1 MARVIS
7 LYRYPV
13 KGFRGETLD
22 QVALRRGEGVPG
34 DRVIGITRGIATAGT
49 APFHQLTTNADLVH
63 YRPERRADTLGLTEA
78 KSGDAINLFNDLP
91 RLRQAFGEQARVIHR
106 EDRLGHWDFDDSML
120 SIINVATVAA
130 LSDRL
135 GVPVDPMRFR
145 GNIYIEAEPFIE
157 FSWLG
162 QGVQLGGACLSII
175 RPIKRCSATSVNPQ
189 TGERDINTP
198 AQLNRLF
205 GHIYCGVYAH
215 VEAGGQVRPFDS
227 VRVSGHDYPR
237 RLAIAVSVPKAPP
250 VANWPRPA
258 LVVKVTEEAM
268 GIRSLWLRDP
278 MAHLGAL
285 DAIKP
290 GQHIAVHGL
299 TKAGDWRRYT
309 ISGHKGDR
317 LRITVKRDTG
327 VGSRALHEQVA
338 GELIQITGPFGP
350 ETVDTCSPAI
360 FILSAGI
367 GITPTIS
374 KLQALVDAGYDK
386 PVRVIHTIRGRREL
400 ALWDEVKQLA
410 ALLPYCV
417 PALHITGQGE
427 PAGDA
432 LLGRPDLAA
441 LMLEAA
447 RLSAD
452 IHLCGPETFQ
462 SSVLAMATEAGIA
475 ARLHM
480 DSFVTPDSAVEMRP
494 IPDSGPFA
502 VTFKRSGITAQW
514 QPQEGPL
521 LQFAEAKGLV
531 MAAHCR
537 AGLCQTCECRV
548 LEGEVLSLSEAGRA
562 RREHALLCCMVPASD
577 VVLDC

>member
-1 MARVIS
+1 MARVVS

-22 QVALRRGEGVPG
+22 QVTLRQGEGVPG
-34 DRVIGITRGIATAGT
+34 DRIIGITRGVATAGS

-63 YRPERRADTLGLTEA
+63 YWPESHADTWGLVQAT
-78 KSGDAINLFNDLP
+78 SGEKVNLFDDPLL
-91 RLRQAFGEQARVIHR
+91 LRQAFGEQAKIIHR

-145 GNIYIEAEPFIE
+145 GNVYIEAEPFIE

-162 QGVQLGGACLSII
+162 QGVQLGGARLSII

-198 AQLNRLF
+198 AQLNRHF

-215 VEAGGQVRPFDS
+215 VEAGGQVRP
-227 VRVSGHDYPR
+227 HDPIYLNGQYYPG
-237 RLAIAVSVPKAPP
+237 RLAIAVGVPKAPP

-258 LVVKVTEEAM
+258 RIVEVIEEAPD
-268 GIRSLWLRDP
+268 IRSLWLQDP
-278 MAHLGAL
+278 LAHLDSLGS
-285 DAIKP
+285 IKP

-299 TKAGDWRRYT
+299 TEDGDWRRYT
-309 ISGHKGDR
+309 VSGQQGDR

-327 VGSRALHEQVA
+327 VGSRSLHEQFV
-338 GELIQITGPFGP
+338 GQLIQITGPFGP
-350 ETVDTCSPAI
+350 DTVDTSSPAI
-360 FILSAGI
+360 FMLSAGI
-367 GITPTIS
+367 GITPTIT

-386 PVRVIHTIRGRREL
+386 PVRVIHTIRGGQEL
-400 ALWDEVKQLA
+400 ALWDEVKHLA
-410 ALLPYCV
+410 ARLPCCMS
-417 PALHITGQGE
+417 ALHVTGVGQ
-427 PAGDA
+427 PVRDA

-441 LMLEAA
+441 LILEAA
-447 RLSAD
+447 QLSAD
-452 IHLCGPETFQ
+452 LHLCGPETFQ
-462 SSVLAMATEAGIA
+462 TSVLAMATQAGIA

-480 DSFVTPDSAVEMRP
+480 DSFVTPDSPVEMRP

-502 VTFKRSGITAQW
+502 VTFKRSGITVQW

-521 LQFAEAKGLV
+521 LQFAESKGLV

-537 AGLCQTCECRV
+537 AGLCQTCECRL

-562 RREHALLCCMVPASD
+562 RAEHALLCCMVPASD